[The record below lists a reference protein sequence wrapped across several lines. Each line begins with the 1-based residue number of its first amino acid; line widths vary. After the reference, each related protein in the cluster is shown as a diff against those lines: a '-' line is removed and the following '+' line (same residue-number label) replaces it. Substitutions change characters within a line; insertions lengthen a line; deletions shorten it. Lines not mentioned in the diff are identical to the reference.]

1 MNKIEEDNKSVGN
14 TSNSDNI
21 NENGK
26 MEKKSRSTKKEMY
39 NQERE
44 EIIKELNEII
54 GLNENNKS
62 VLLYD
67 LETNKKVKENLKNN
81 IEKIKKYYKYGTWG
95 YFSNDIK
102 KGMNNEISLLRA
114 IYKNDNYD
122 ITSKRKIYERD
133 GKKRLHIELFFYKK

>member
-81 IEKIKKYYKYGTWG
+81 
-95 YFSNDIK
+95 
-102 KGMNNEISLLRA
+102 LLA
-114 IYKNDNYD
+114 KDNYWMQ
-122 ITSKRKIYERD
+122 IKI
-133 GKKRLHIELFFYKK
+133 